1 MTKFLAQ
8 SLAQN
13 QATLKAIQS
22 MKQAS
27 KGEGET
33 SFNWLLT
40 YACVD
45 MLNLFRTLISELT
58 PGVCAWVRLCVHYVS
73 LRQVAGRNV

>member
-13 QATLKAIQS
+13 QATLKAIQN
-22 MKQAS
+22 MKTAN
-27 KGEGET
+27 KADGDT
-33 SFNWLLT
+33 SYNWLLT

-45 MLNLFRTLISELT
+45 MVALFRTLLTELL
-58 PGVCAWVRLCVHYVS
+58 PGVCVFAHSV
-73 LRQVAGRNV
+73 